1 MAFEF
6 NPDGSLKFPASMLRQ
21 EADTKKRMSAQKCI
35 SIKKEL
41 VNAKSPKKC
50 VLHITLSDAFL
61 DSRFIETIYEE
72 FKERSEVASK
82 LIKIN
87 DKEFDVEIETCFRR
101 CSDCSSL
108 ISSFREFLDGNVI
121 EHKGSC
127 TYAGRNMNFAYE
139 DYFD

>member
-6 NPDGSLKFPASMLRQ
+6 NPDGSLKFPEGMMRQ
-21 EADTKKRMSAQKCI
+21 KADAEKKMRAQRCI

-41 VNAKSPKKC
+41 VSSKPPKKC

-61 DSRFIETIYEE
+61 DSRFVETIYKE
-72 FKERSEVASK
+72 FRERSEVMSK

-87 DKEFDVEIETCFRR
+87 DKEFDVEIETCFSR

-108 ISSFREFLDGNVI
+108 ISSFGEFLDGNVI
-121 EHKGSC
+121 ERKGSC
-127 TYAGRNMNFAYE
+127 TYAGRNLNFSEE
-139 DYFD
+139 DYF

>member
-6 NPDGSLKFPASMLRQ
+6 NADGSLKFPASMLRQ
-21 EADTKKRMSAQKCI
+21 EAENKKRMSAQKCI

-41 VNAKSPKKC
+41 VNSKPPKKC
-50 VLHITLSDAFL
+50 VLHMTLSDSVL
-61 DSRFIETIYEE
+61 DNRFIEMIYKE
-72 FKERSEVASK
+72 FRERSEVMSK

-87 DKEFDVEIETCFRR
+87 DKEFDVEIETCFSR

-127 TYAGRNMNFAYE
+127 TYAGRNMNFSDE
-139 DYFD
+139 DYF